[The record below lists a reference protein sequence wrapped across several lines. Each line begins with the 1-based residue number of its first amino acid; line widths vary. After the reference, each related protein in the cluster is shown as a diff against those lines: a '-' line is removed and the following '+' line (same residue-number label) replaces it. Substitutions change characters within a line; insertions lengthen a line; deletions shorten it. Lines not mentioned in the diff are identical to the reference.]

1 MASFLSGLSERL
13 DMESLLPGS
22 GQDQGYRGEQ
32 LLSEDDNDT
41 AAQTGGEDGSQEP
54 LCSMCSS
61 LTWQERLGGCLGC
74 MALGYILSFGSFF
87 RFKDLMMG
95 DPAPFV
101 VYATVGNIISLS
113 GSFFLSGPTSQF
125 KKMFHESR
133 KTATLLYL
141 GSLAVTLI
149 VALIPFGS
157 GVRGI
162 KAMIL
167 VILLLCQYVAVAWY
181 CMSYI
186 PFARQMITR
195 LFNRIWSRIEEWD

>member
-1 MASFLSGLSERL
+1 MASFLSSITDRL
-13 DMESLLPGS
+13 DVDMESLLPG
-22 GQDQGYRGEQ
+22 QRQEEGYKGEQ
-32 LLSEDDNDT
+32 LLSDNGDT
-41 AAQTGGEDGSQEP
+41 TQSTEEGQQEP
-54 LCSMCSS
+54 LCSMCPS

-74 MALGYILSFGSFF
+74 MVLGYVLSFGSFF
-87 RFKDLMMG
+87 RLKDLMLG

-133 KTATLLYL
+133 KMATILYL
-141 GSLAVTLI
+141 ASLAVTLI
-149 VALIPFGS
+149 VALIPFGN

-186 PFARQMITR
+186 PFARQMATR
-195 LFNRIWSRIEEWD
+195 LFNRIWSRIDEWD